1 MCCCNFGYDALHYY
15 GVHRML
21 QYDTI
26 CQSTRYLQKFGPC
39 FKMIAVALVSPAFW
53 HSSIE
58 FRWAGQIHQES
69 RNTLNRPNILVHCP
83 THLDNPSKSIISK
96 TRTKGKAVRLGT
108 QLLFSTVVGSR
119 VCGPVGAH
127 LASPMAQVFRF
138 GKGFFKQRTFEMMD
152 EKQMLWPKFWFARF
166 VVNLLQV
173 LCSAWTSAC
182 FIMNL

>member
-1 MCCCNFGYDALHYY
+1 MHYTTMVYTVCYNMIQYINTVFAEIWTLFQNDCCCTCVTCVLAFQHW
-15 GVHRML
+15 
-21 QYDTI
+21 
-26 CQSTRYLQKFGPC
+26 
-39 FKMIAVALVSPAFW
+39 VSM
-53 HSSIE
+53 
-58 FRWAGQIHQES
+58 GQIHQES

-108 QLLFSTVVGSR
+108 QLLFSTVIGSR

-173 LCSAWTSAC
+173 LCNAWTSAC